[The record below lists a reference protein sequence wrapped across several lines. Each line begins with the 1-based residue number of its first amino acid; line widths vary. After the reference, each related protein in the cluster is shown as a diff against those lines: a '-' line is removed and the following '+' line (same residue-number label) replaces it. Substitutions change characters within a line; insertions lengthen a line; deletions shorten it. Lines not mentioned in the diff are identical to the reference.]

1 MRIVPK
7 AASKGSQKWLQY
19 CVEHRPDLLQV
30 EALGPVGWVSPIRG
44 DDFAEYRDGQFLG
57 KVKLS
62 RLSDEL
68 AAFWPARGPQ
78 WDGLG
83 LADGKVVLVEAKSH
97 LRELLSPPS
106 AAGPVSRLRI
116 EAALKRARGSLGNT
130 GSVSWVSNYY
140 QLANRLAHL
149 DFLRSHGIDAHLLLV
164 GFINDHEMTGP
175 RSTGE
180 WARAYATAFQVLGL
194 DASST
199 ASFVHHVHPDVAELR
214 EGMAR

>member
-30 EALGPVGWVSPIRG
+30 DALGPVDWVSPIRG
-44 DDFAEYRDGQFLG
+44 DGFAEYRDRQFLG

-62 RLSDEL
+62 GLADEL

-97 LRELLSPPS
+97 LRELLSSPS

-116 EAALKRARGSLGNT
+116 EAALERARSSLGGT
-130 GSVSWVSNYY
+130 GSASWASNYY

-149 DFLRSHGIDAHLLLV
+149 DFLRSRGIDAHLLLV
-164 GFINDHEMTGP
+164 GFINDHEMKGP
-175 RSTGE
+175 KSTGE
-180 WARAYATAFQVLGL
+180 WAKAYTSAFQVLGL

-199 ASFVHHVHPDVAELR
+199 ASFVHHLHPDVAELR
-214 EGMAR
+214 GKLAR